1 MATPKAKAADAAA
14 TDFGG
19 IDPEAESLT
28 FGGELGGM
36 LAQAR
41 RPQRWFISNPSGDES
56 QVPEGAYVQRG
67 YPVEIAG
74 TVVAVERAATKFGP
88 MPVYVLDVGK
98 GADFPLIRFGL
109 TSMLLR
115 NAHERHSVQAGDVIA
130 AYCSGLRQSRTVNA
144 ETGEVQQY
152 EDWSMIVQKG
162 DGTVPVAGVGASADE
177 APF

>member
-1 MATPKAKAADAAA
+1 MATSKTNTEAAPA
-14 TDFGG
+14 
-19 IDPEAESLT
+19 PEPDSLS

-41 RPQRWFISNPSGDES
+41 RPQRWFISNPSDDT
-56 QVPEGAYVQRG
+56 QAPEGAYVHRG

-74 TVVAVERAATKFGP
+74 TVVAIERAATKFGP

-109 TSMLLR
+109 TATLLR
-115 NAHERHSVQAGDVIA
+115 NAHERHNVQAGDVIA
-130 AYCSGLRQSRTVNA
+130 AYCAGKRQGRDQ
-144 ETGEVQQY
+144 EY